1 MSASLTDWLTI
12 SRSLVIIFDHWN
24 SSFPDLKIQLVAR
37 ASRTDLAR
45 MPEFNLLAI
54 LLIVALLLLWKL
66 DFIST
71 LLTLKHLEP
80 KLPEE
85 FRGVWDDEKYLKA
98 QAYEKAQAQFGVVSS
113 IFSLTLLL
121 AFWFFG
127 GFAWLDGLVNAWG
140 FGNIA
145 TGLSFIGLLYL
156 GSWLSSLPFDLYH
169 TFVLEERFGFNKTTA
184 RTYIIDQIKS
194 HLITAILGGGIVAL
208 ILWIF
213 QSVPNAWVW
222 AWLSFTGISLILT
235 YLAPSFLLPIFNKF
249 TPLEDEELNK
259 AIQAMAAKCEFPLTE
274 ISVMDGS
281 KRSAKSNAF
290 FTGFGKRKKIALFDT
305 LIESQTTEELVG
317 VLAHEIG
324 HFKKKHIV
332 QRLVISMVQTAI
344 IFFLLGMATN
354 PESAF
359 GSQLYAAFGIPV
371 GSKAAI
377 AAGLVLFMIVFK
389 PVSRV
394 LSIAMNA
401 LSRKHEF
408 EADEYAAVKQGSPAY
423 LISALKKL
431 SANNLSNL
439 TPHPLEVFLDH
450 SHPPVLVRIETL
462 KKIS

>member
-1 MSASLTDWLTI
+1 
-12 SRSLVIIFDHWN
+12 
-24 SSFPDLKIQLVAR
+24 
-37 ASRTDLAR
+37 

-66 DFIST
+66 DFIAT
-71 LLTLKHLEP
+71 LLTLKNLKP
-80 KLPEE
+80 NLPEE
-85 FRGVWDDEKYLKA
+85 FRGVWDDEKYLKY
-98 QAYEKAQAQFGVVSS
+98 QAYEKAQAQFGIVSS
-113 IFSLTLLL
+113 IASLTVLFVFWFIGGFSL
-121 AFWFFG
+121 
-127 GFAWLDGLVNAWG
+127 LDGLVNSWG
-140 FGNIA
+140 YGTIA
-145 TGLSFIGLLYL
+145 TGLCFIGIIYL
-156 GSWLSSLPFDLYH
+156 GSWLASLPFDLYH
-169 TFVLEERFGFNKTTA
+169 TFVLEERFDFNKTTPA
-184 RTYIIDQIKS
+184 TYLIDQIKS
-194 HLITAILGGGIVAL
+194 HLLTAIIGGGIVAL

-222 AWLSFTGISLILT
+222 AWLSFTVISLILT
-235 YLAPSFLLPIFNKF
+235 YLAPTFLLPIFNKF
-249 TPLEDEELNK
+249 TPLENEELNK
-259 AIQAMAAKCEFPLTE
+259 AIQDMAKKTEFPLTE

-305 LIESQTTEELVG
+305 LIESQTTDELVG

-332 QRLVISMVQTAI
+332 QRLVISIVQTAV
-344 IFFLLGMATN
+344 IFFLLGIATN

-359 GSQLYAAFGIPV
+359 GSQLFAAFGIPV

-389 PVSRV
+389 PVSRLLAV
-394 LSIAMNA
+394 FMNL

-408 EADEYAAVKQGSPAY
+408 EADEYAAVSQGTPDY

-450 SHPPVLVRIETL
+450 SHPPVLVRIQAL
-462 KKIS
+462 KKLA

>member
-1 MSASLTDWLTI
+1 
-12 SRSLVIIFDHWN
+12 
-24 SSFPDLKIQLVAR
+24 
-37 ASRTDLAR
+37 

-66 DFIST
+66 DFIAT
-71 LLTLKHLEP
+71 LLTLKNLKP
-80 KLPEE
+80 NLPEE
-85 FRGVWDDEKYLKA
+85 FRGVWDDEKYLKS
-98 QAYEKAQAQFGVVSS
+98 QAYEKAQAQFGIVSS
-113 IFSLTLLL
+113 IASLTVLFVFWFIGGFSL
-121 AFWFFG
+121 
-127 GFAWLDGLVNAWG
+127 LDGLVNSWG
-140 FGNIA
+140 YGTIA
-145 TGLSFIGLLYL
+145 TGLCFIGIIYL
-156 GSWLSSLPFDLYH
+156 GSWLASLPFDLYH
-169 TFVLEERFGFNKTTA
+169 TFVLEERFDFNKTTPA
-184 RTYIIDQIKS
+184 TYLIDQIKS
-194 HLITAILGGGIVAL
+194 HLLTAIIGGGIVAL

-222 AWLSFTGISLILT
+222 AWLSFTVISLILT
-235 YLAPSFLLPIFNKF
+235 YLAPTFLLPIFNKF
-249 TPLEDEELNK
+249 TPLENEELNK
-259 AIQAMAAKCEFPLTE
+259 AIQDMAKKTEFPLTE

-305 LIESQTTEELVG
+305 LIESQTTDELVG

-332 QRLVISMVQTAI
+332 QRLVISIVQTAV
-344 IFFLLGMATN
+344 IFFLLGIATN

-359 GSQLYAAFGIPV
+359 GSQLFAAFGIPV

-389 PVSRV
+389 PVSRLLAV
-394 LSIAMNA
+394 FMNL

-408 EADEYAAVKQGSPAY
+408 EADEYAAVSQGTPDY

-450 SHPPVLVRIETL
+450 SHPPVLVRIQAL
-462 KKIS
+462 KKLA

>member
-1 MSASLTDWLTI
+1 
-12 SRSLVIIFDHWN
+12 
-24 SSFPDLKIQLVAR
+24 
-37 ASRTDLAR
+37 
-45 MPEFNLLAI
+45 MPELNLLAI
-54 LLIVALLLLWKL
+54 LLVVALLVLWKL
-66 DFIST
+66 DFLAT
-71 LLTLKHLEP
+71 LLTLKNLKPE
-80 KLPEE
+80 LPEE
-85 FRGVWDDEKYLKA
+85 FRGVWDDEKYLKS
-98 QAYEKAQAQFGVVSS
+98 QSYEKAQAQFGIVSS
-113 IFSLTLLL
+113 ISSLTTLL

-127 GFAWLDGLVNAWG
+127 GFGWVDGLVSELG
-140 FGNIA
+140 LGKVG

-156 GSWLSSLPFDLYH
+156 GLWLSSLPFELYH
-169 TFVLEERFGFNKTTA
+169 TFVLEERFGFNKTTV

-194 HLITAILGGGIVAL
+194 HLLTAILGGGIVAL

-213 QSVPNAWVW
+213 DSVPNAWIW
-222 AWLSFTGISLILT
+222 AWLSFTAISLALT
-235 YLAPSFLLPIFNKF
+235 YLAPSFLLPLFNKF
-249 TPLEDEELNK
+249 TPLEDKELNE
-259 AIQAMAAKCEFPLTE
+259 AIQSMAAKCEFPLTE

-281 KRSAKSNAF
+281 RRSSKSNAF

-324 HFKKKHIV
+324 HFKRKHIV
-332 QRLVISMVQTAI
+332 QRLVISIIQTAI

-354 PESAF
+354 PESAL
-359 GSQLYAAFGIPV
+359 GSQLYAAFGISGESN
-371 GSKAAI
+371 GSI

-394 LSIAMNA
+394 LSVVMNM

-408 EADEYAAVKQGSPAY
+408 EADEYAAVNQGTPNH

-450 SHPPVLVRIETL
+450 SHPPVLTRIQEL
-462 KKIS
+462 EKLN

>member
-1 MSASLTDWLTI
+1 
-12 SRSLVIIFDHWN
+12 
-24 SSFPDLKIQLVAR
+24 
-37 ASRTDLAR
+37 

-66 DFIST
+66 DFIAT
-71 LLTLKHLEP
+71 LLTLKNLKP
-80 KLPEE
+80 NLPEE
-85 FRGVWDDEKYLKA
+85 FRGVWDDEKYLKS
-98 QAYEKAQAQFGVVSS
+98 QAYEKAQAQFGIVSS
-113 IFSLTLLL
+113 IASLTVLFVFWFIGGFSL
-121 AFWFFG
+121 
-127 GFAWLDGLVNAWG
+127 LDGLVNSWG
-140 FGNIA
+140 YCTIA
-145 TGLSFIGLLYL
+145 TGLCFIGIIYL
-156 GSWLSSLPFDLYH
+156 GSWLASLPFDLYH
-169 TFVLEERFGFNKTTA
+169 TFVLEERFDFNKTTPA
-184 RTYIIDQIKS
+184 TYLIDQIKS
-194 HLITAILGGGIVAL
+194 HLLTAIIGGGIVAL

-222 AWLSFTGISLILT
+222 AWLSFTVISLILT
-235 YLAPSFLLPIFNKF
+235 YLAPTFLLPIFNKF
-249 TPLEDEELNK
+249 TPLENEELNK
-259 AIQAMAAKCEFPLTE
+259 AIQDMAKKTEFPLTE

-305 LIESQTTEELVG
+305 LIESQTTDELVG

-332 QRLVISMVQTAI
+332 QRLVISIVQTAV
-344 IFFLLGMATN
+344 IFFLLGIATN

-359 GSQLYAAFGIPV
+359 GSQLFAAFGIPV

-389 PVSRV
+389 PVSRLLAV
-394 LSIAMNA
+394 FMNL

-408 EADEYAAVKQGSPAY
+408 EADEYAAVSQGTPDY

-450 SHPPVLVRIETL
+450 SHPPVLVRIQAL
-462 KKIS
+462 KKLA